1 MLNPPDEF
9 NGSKLEYWCKTF
21 YDDIPNMRSW
31 LHAKGTTKSY
41 FPMEN
46 YGLTKA
52 GYRNVGKLLKFSQP
66 ASKEID
72 KGQDDKK

>member
-1 MLNPPDEF
+1 
-9 NGSKLEYWCKTF
+9 
-21 YDDIPNMRSW
+21 MRSW

-66 ASKEID
+66 VSKVIRDMMAENMKNTIEA
-72 KGQDDKK
+72 KSRYEKELTSQT